1 MVRKTRRCKRNATF
15 YDIAKKINPG
25 YKGYLTPSMNQNLL
39 ERVQEHI
46 KQHKKYNPGDI
57 LFIGST
63 HATRQY
69 YGLVLVMDTEKYT
82 TVWFDT
88 IWDAVFTKKILT
100 SLKQK
105 GVKYGPM
112 LETMDPYTLQ
122 LFQGDDVI
130 EKLKSHGIY

>member
-25 YKGYLTPSMNQNLL
+25 YKGYLTQSMNQNLL

-63 HATRQY
+63 HPTRQY
-69 YGLVLVMDTEKYT
+69 YGLVLVMDTEKYS

-88 IWDAVFTKKILT
+88 IWDAVFTKNILT

-112 LETMDPYTLQ
+112 LQAMDPYTLQ
-122 LFQGDDVI
+122 LFRGDDVI
-130 EKLKSHGIY
+130 EQLKSHGIY